1 MNCLS
6 IRRNLSAYRDGGLSR
21 EARWHFRRHLKE
33 CASCRSEL
41 ESLEA
46 FLGDLAA
53 IPAPPAPE
61 HLWDRIA
68 ASVDRPRAAAPTPAA
83 PVVRPF
89 LAAAAGFLLMASV
102 IGATRPSDDPATFNL
117 SPTRD
122 ERVID
127 EIDYDIWYL
136 DGRRIVDDE
145 PIPTDPS
152 IEDLSTEREEGD
164 R

>member
-6 IRRNLSAYRDGGLSR
+6 IRRNLSAYRDGGLSK
-21 EARWHFRRHLKE
+21 EARWHFRRHFKE
-33 CASCRSEL
+33 CDACRAEFEAL
-41 ESLEA
+41 EV

-53 IPAPPAPE
+53 IEAPPAPD

-68 ASVDRPRAAAPTPAA
+68 ASVDRPRAAVPAPAA
-83 PVVRPF
+83 PAARPF
-89 LAAAAGFLLMASV
+89 LAAAAGFLLMAGA
-102 IGATRPSDDPATFNL
+102 IRATRPSDDPATFNL
-117 SPTRD
+117 SPTRE

-136 DGRRIVDDE
+136 DGRRVVHDQ
-145 PIPTDPS
+145 PPLADPS
-152 IEDLSTEREEGD
+152 IEELVSESKEPR